1 MKDME
6 RYGDAAR
13 ARGFF
18 HGKNSGEEEKVCR
31 GRREGRAACGWE
43 VRWTRYS
50 NGIDGSRCRR
60 GGSRRGKG
68 TVSRGNW
75 VYEVVGYTSGDIQVT
90 KQVSQP
96 ATLAR
101 SWPESIHT
109 RTHTHIFPAW
119 AWQFRLLPRRVT
131 WRACLWTELSIGRV
145 PPDRLTFPRNEAAN

>member
-43 VRWTRYS
+43 ARWTRYS

-60 GGSRRGKG
+60 GGSRCGKG

-109 RTHTHIFPAW
+109 RTHIFPAW
-119 AWQFRLLPRRVT
+119 AWQFRLLPRRVPDG
-131 WRACLWTELSIGRV
+131 RACE
-145 PPDRLTFPRNEAAN
+145 PNYRLAAYHPMFPRNEAAN